1 MMVGRMARLSGMPN
15 ERFRECWR
23 RTEVIREY
31 RRALY
36 TFGDAKLPYVLAAEH
51 VRFRD
56 RTVVRKGVI
65 VIQKPHILL
74 PGYYRG
80 PEFSEGFRQTKTM
93 SSETIHVFRA
103 MGLPYSKISNRPAGE
118 EDIKYG
124 RLQDVL
130 DRLNRKMEHQEDI
143 ETGLIKGTLDGAE
156 VSLMRYSFGLM
167 VSSAPENVREFFEH
181 LKKQRGEAIRPD
193 EKVTDEDIRR
203 LFG

>member
-1 MMVGRMARLSGMPN
+1 MLN
-15 ERFRECWR
+15 ERFREFWR
-23 RTEVIREY
+23 RTEVIREH

-80 PEFSEGFRQTKTM
+80 PEFSEGFQQTKEL
-93 SSETIHVFRA
+93 SSETIYVFRA

-118 EDIKYG
+118 EDIEYG

-130 DRLNRKMEHQEDI
+130 DRLNRQMEHQEDI
-143 ETGLIKGTLDGAE
+143 ETGLIKGTFDGAE

-167 VSSAPENVREFFEH
+167 VKSAPENVREFFEH
-181 LKKQRGEAIRPD
+181 LKKQRGEAIRAD
-193 EKVTDEDIRR
+193 EKITDEDIRR

>member
-1 MMVGRMARLSGMPN
+1 MLN
-15 ERFRECWR
+15 ERFREFWR

-80 PEFSEGFRQTKTM
+80 PEFSEGFQLADGLP
-93 SSETIHVFRA
+93 SETVYLFRA
-103 MGLPYSKISNRPAGE
+103 MGLPYSKVSNKLVGK
-118 EDIKYG
+118 ED
-124 RLQDVL
+124 
-130 DRLNRKMEHQEDI
+130 
-143 ETGLIKGTLDGAE
+143 
-156 VSLMRYSFGLM
+156 
-167 VSSAPENVREFFEH
+167 
-181 LKKQRGEAIRPD
+181 
-193 EKVTDEDIRR
+193 
-203 LFG
+203 

>member
-1 MMVGRMARLSGMPN
+1 MLK
-15 ERFRECWR
+15 EKFREFWR

-51 VRFRD
+51 LRFRD

-74 PGYYRG
+74 PGYYSG
-80 PEFSEGFRQTKTM
+80 PEFSECFQPADGLP
-93 SSETIHVFRA
+93 SETVYLFRA
-103 MGLPYSKISNRPAGE
+103 MGLPYSKISNKPAGE
-118 EDIKYG
+118 EDIEYG
-124 RLQDVL
+124 SLQDVL

-143 ETGLIKGTLDGAE
+143 ETGLIKGTLGGAE
-156 VSLMRYSFGLM
+156 ISLMRYSFGLM
-167 VSSAPENVREFFEH
+167 VKSAPENVKEFFEH
-181 LKKQRGEAIRPD
+181 LRSQRGESIRPD
-193 EKVTDEDIRR
+193 EKITDEEIRR